1 MDAPLDFPLRSV
13 ARFSG
18 DGAVYRAF
26 DHLVAYRAG
35 ELLLVPVAM
44 ACPGDLRS
52 VVDRC
57 PIPWEEVCVVL
68 DSPVEDPTP
77 LSPEVF
83 ARNLPA
89 VAAWRAE
96 GWTIDHIALGASPR
110 RVLKRYVHFSGVRF
124 ARLRK

>member
-1 MDAPLDFPLRSV
+1 MDAPPEFPLRAIAGLSE
-13 ARFSG
+13 
-18 DGAVYRAF
+18 DGTVYRAF
-26 DHLVAYRAG
+26 NYLVAYRHG

-44 ACPGDLRS
+44 GGGDLRR

-57 PIPWEEVCVVL
+57 PIPWEEVCAVL
-68 DSPVEDPTP
+68 DSPPEDPTP

>member
-1 MDAPLDFPLRSV
+1 MDAPLEFPLRAIAGLSE
-13 ARFSG
+13 

-26 DHLVAYRAG
+26 DHLVAYRHG

-44 ACPGDLRS
+44 GSGDLRA

-57 PIPWEEVCVVL
+57 PIPWEEVCVVI
-68 DSPVEDPTP
+68 DTPAMEETP

-83 ARNLPA
+83 ARNVPTL
-89 VAAWRAE
+89 AAWRAE
-96 GWTIDHIALGASPR
+96 GWSIDHIALGAAAR
-110 RVLKRYVHFSGVRF
+110 RALKRYVHVSGVRF